1 MRDSSN
7 RSLGPGELQRT
18 LELSLVVLSDRL
30 INTGFLAESK
40 PMLQR
45 SIRVPSFSA
54 LAGTVLILI
63 SAAAQD
69 FRALALLLWPI
80 PTPHSIQD
88 LARVWTSMP
97 ELRIDQRT
105 PYACRSTIRRAG
117 CEEMI
122 PACSPLM
129 KIFSRFARRISS
141 RDSSLSGREL
151 TMIRWLQTFAASS
164 SLATRRVREV
174 RSMPATTTI

>member
-1 MRDSSN
+1 MGHRRTLIGKAGCRIGKQIRTSDYSFHTTRLSRQARTLVTNDSLN

-18 LELSLVVLSDRL
+18 LELFLVVLNDRL

-69 FRALALLLWPI
+69 FRASALLLWPI

-129 KIFSRFARRISS
+129 KI
-141 RDSSLSGREL
+141 
-151 TMIRWLQTFAASS
+151 
-164 SLATRRVREV
+164 
-174 RSMPATTTI
+174 